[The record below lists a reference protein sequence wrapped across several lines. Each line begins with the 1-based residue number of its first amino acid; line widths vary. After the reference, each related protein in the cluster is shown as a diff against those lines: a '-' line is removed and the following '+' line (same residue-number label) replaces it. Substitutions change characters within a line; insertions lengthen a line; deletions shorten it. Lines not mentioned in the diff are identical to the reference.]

1 MKLAIS
7 SSDGKF
13 DTQFSSRFGRCD
25 YFIFI
30 DTETRAWEAKP
41 NPAAAARGGAGP
53 QAVQFLSSNGV
64 EATITGRYGPNAF
77 SAIGA
82 AGIQAFEA
90 DSGTPEELLDK
101 FLAGELKQVNAS
113 TGPSLHQ

>member
-13 DTQFSSRFGRCD
+13 NSQFSARFGRCN

-41 NPAAAARGGAGP
+41 NPAVNARGGAGP
-53 QAVQFLSSNGV
+53 QAVQFLTSNGT

-77 SAIGA
+77 SAVEA

-90 DSGTPEELLDK
+90 DNGTPEELLDK
-101 FLAGELKQVNAS
+101 FLAGELKQINAS
-113 TGPSLHQ
+113 TGPSLHH

>member
-13 DTQFSSRFGRCD
+13 VTQFSPRFGRCD

-30 DTETRAWEAKP
+30 DTETRTWEAKP
-41 NPAAAARGGAGP
+41 NPAASSRGGAGP

-77 SAIGA
+77 SAIEA

-101 FLAGELKQVNAS
+101 FLAGELRQVNAS
-113 TGPSLHQ
+113 TGPSLHH